1 VRPVV
6 ELDDEQRARGA
17 RHLLLPG
24 FGLDGQRRLRSARV
38 CVLGAGGLGAPVLQY
53 LAAAGVGTL
62 GIVDDDEVDLS
73 NLQRQ
78 VIHGSSDLGRRKVDS
93 ARDAVLELDP
103 SIVVHGHDLRLTS
116 ENARDVLGGYD
127 VVVDGTDNFP
137 TRYLVA
143 DTAAELGIPVV
154 WGSVLRFDA
163 QVSVFADG
171 CTLRDLFPREPGPHE
186 VPSCAQAGVL
196 GALCGQVG
204 SLMATEVVKLVC
216 GLGEPLI
223 GRVLVLDA
231 LAARWREV
239 PFASRGA
246 RRAEASDAPAP
257 APASGPDAPAP
268 ASASGPDAPARAT
281 ASGPDALAP
290 ASGSGLDV
298 PARVS
303 SSGPDVPE
311 VSPDELAVRLADPA
325 DGVVVVDV
333 REPYEIAAA
342 PFPGAAPVPLLAVLD
357 GSAVRDWPY
366 GGDVVVVCH
375 LGARSRAAA
384 QVLRAAGIDAANL
397 AGGIVAWSARA

>member
-1 VRPVV
+1 MRPVV

-93 ARDAVLELDP
+93 ARDTVLELDP
-103 SIVVHGHDLRLTS
+103 SIVVHRHDLRLTS
-116 ENARDVLGGYD
+116 ENAPDVLGGYD

-171 CTLRDLFPREPGPHE
+171 CTLRDLFPREPGPDE

-246 RRAEASDAPAP
+246 RRAEACDAPAP
-257 APASGPDAPAP
+257 APASGPDAH
-268 ASASGPDAPARAT
+268 ARAT
-281 ASGPDALAP
+281 GSGSDALAP
-290 ASGSGLDV
+290 ASGSGPDV

-325 DGVVVVDV
+325 DAVVVVDV

-357 GSAVRDWPY
+357 GSAVRDWPH
-366 GGDVVVVCH
+366 GRDVVVVCH